1 MPQKESSGK
10 TENIKFKKKKKITNI
25 AKWLKIF
32 ANQNT
37 VPPSGF
43 KVRDRSR
50 FSYISYTLVFI
61 LYSLHQTCGRT

>member
-10 TENIKFKKKKKITNI
+10 TENIKFTKKKKKITNI

-61 LYSLHQTCGRT
+61 L